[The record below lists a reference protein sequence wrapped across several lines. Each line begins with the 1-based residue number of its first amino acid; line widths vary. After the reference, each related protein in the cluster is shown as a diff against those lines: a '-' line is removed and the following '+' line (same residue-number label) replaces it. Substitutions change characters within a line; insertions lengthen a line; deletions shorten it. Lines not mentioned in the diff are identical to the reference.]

1 MGRIKIEVQHVGGE
15 IDYGYSR
22 GQGEGQ
28 SLDEKQF
35 EVTTNILHGMEKT
48 RAIVLS
54 DKENEVRII
63 PTSDIM
69 RIIVTQVEDEKPA
82 KIEVKQA

>member
-22 GQGEGQ
+22 KKEDQ
-28 SLDEKQF
+28 SLDDTQM
-35 EVTTNILHGMEKT
+35 EVTTNILQGIERTQTITLNNK
-48 RAIVLS
+48 
-54 DKENEVRII
+54 DDEVKII

-69 RIIVTQVEDEKPA
+69 YITVKKVEDEKPA

>member
-15 IDYGYSR
+15 IDYGFSR
-22 GQGEGQ
+22 AKGEGQ

>member
-22 GQGEGQ
+22 RKAEDQ
-28 SLDEKQF
+28 SLDDTQM
-35 EVTTNILHGMEKT
+35 EVTTNILHGIEKT
-48 RAIVLS
+48 QTITLS
-54 DKENEVRII
+54 DKDDELKII

-69 RIIVTQVEDEKPA
+69 RIIVKKVEDEKPA

>member
-1 MGRIKIEVQHVGGE
+1 MGRITIEVQHVGGE

-22 GQGEGQ
+22 KKEDQ
-28 SLDEKQF
+28 SLDDTQM
-35 EVTTNILHGMEKT
+35 EVTTNILNEIQRTQTIALSEKGDE
-48 RAIVLS
+48 I
-54 DKENEVRII
+54 KII

-69 RIIVTQVEDEKPA
+69 RITVKKVEDEKPA

>member
-15 IDYGYSR
+15 IDYGFSGR
-22 GQGEGQ
+22 KGEYQ
-28 SLDEKQF
+28 SLDDKQA
-35 EVTTNILHGMEKT
+35 EVTTNILNEIHRT
-48 RAIVLS
+48 QTVALS
-54 DKENEVRII
+54 DKNDEIKII

-69 RIIVTQVEDEKPA
+69 RIIVKKVEDEKPA